1 MFVSVTTF
9 LPEQSET
16 VGILT
21 QNDINKTW
29 MDSEVFYPLVQQ
41 IRSYKFQNDV
51 QTVLMLTL
59 IQFYVSYTL
68 DTNLLQKNFK

>member
-1 MFVSVTTF
+1 MNGFWGL
-9 LPEQSET
+9 LP
-16 VGILT
+16 
-21 QNDINKTW
+21 
-29 MDSEVFYPLVQQ
+29 FVQQ

-68 DTNLLQKNFK
+68 DTNFLQNNLKKWTISSMKICIYYKICL